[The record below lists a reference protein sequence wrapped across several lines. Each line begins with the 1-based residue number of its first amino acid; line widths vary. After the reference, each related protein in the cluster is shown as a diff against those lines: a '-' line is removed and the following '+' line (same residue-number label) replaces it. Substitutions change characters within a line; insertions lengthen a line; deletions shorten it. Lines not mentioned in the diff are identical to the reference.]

1 MVAMRVTS
9 FFVRS
14 GTNQPT
20 RAVCSRGEAGRRG
33 GDERGGYCNTVPL
46 HFRRILSPL
55 IILQYSHAPPY
66 RSSMPEPEIARPLDA
81 ARLASVV
88 VHDGAGA
95 SITMDTLLRGKRS
108 LVLVLRHC
116 L

>member
-1 MVAMRVTS
+1 
-9 FFVRS
+9 
-14 GTNQPT
+14 
-20 RAVCSRGEAGRRG
+20 
-33 GDERGGYCNTVPL
+33 
-46 HFRRILSPL
+46 
-55 IILQYSHAPPY
+55 
-66 RSSMPEPEIARPLDA
+66 MPEPEIARPLDA